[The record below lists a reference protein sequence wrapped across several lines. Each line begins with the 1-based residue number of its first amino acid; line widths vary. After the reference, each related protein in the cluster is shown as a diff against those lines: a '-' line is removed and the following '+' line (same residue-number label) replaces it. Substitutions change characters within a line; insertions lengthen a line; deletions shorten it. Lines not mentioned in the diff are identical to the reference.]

1 MSWKWFIPCLALAL
15 ISCHRTQPQSPTR
28 RSGQTAVKVDTTVL
42 TLLEINQR
50 MAAQADNE
58 LLALVDSLQKKDS
71 ISFAQL
77 RCGAWRKQRDEQ
89 TKQLATYAQ
98 SPKPNENWL
107 VTWKV
112 YSLQGE
118 FLQDA
123 EGVYTIKHFDMPLA
137 IEEAVDDMV
146 EGETTTLYAPWY
158 SAFGQQGTSN
168 IKPYTNVRL
177 DVTLKEKE

>member
-1 MSWKWFIPCLALAL
+1 
-15 ISCHRTQPQSPTR
+15 
-28 RSGQTAVKVDTTVL
+28 
-42 TLLEINQR
+42 

-71 ISFAQL
+71 ISFA
-77 RCGAWRKQRDEQ
+77 
-89 TKQLATYAQ
+89 
-98 SPKPNENWL
+98 PNENWL

-137 IEEAVDDMV
+137 IEEAVDDMA

-177 DVTLKEKE
+177 DVTLKAKE